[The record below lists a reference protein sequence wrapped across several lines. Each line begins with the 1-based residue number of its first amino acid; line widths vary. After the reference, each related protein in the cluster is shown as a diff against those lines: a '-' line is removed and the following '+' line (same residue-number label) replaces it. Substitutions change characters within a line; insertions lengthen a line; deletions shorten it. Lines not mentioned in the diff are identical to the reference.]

1 MANVDNGNTIYLDST
16 GAISNTR
23 GLVIKHVIITPTAAS
38 ASLILRDQATG
49 TPTKLR
55 IDIAAAGNP
64 LHIPLGD
71 AGMLFPTGIDVG
83 TITNCVV
90 TLVYIRR

>member
-64 LHIPLGD
+64 LHIP
-71 AGMLFPTGIDVG
+71 
-83 TITNCVV
+83 
-90 TLVYIRR
+90 RRRRNAISDRNRRRNHY